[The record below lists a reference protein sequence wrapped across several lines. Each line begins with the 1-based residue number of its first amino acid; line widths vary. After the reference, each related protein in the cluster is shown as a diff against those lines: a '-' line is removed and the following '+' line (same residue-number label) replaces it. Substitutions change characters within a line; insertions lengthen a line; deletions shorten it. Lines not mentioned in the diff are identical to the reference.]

1 MIKKAFDLQEIFVGA
16 RPAYCFSTLAMENI
30 YQSKTPALEAS
41 ALNHW
46 QSDGNPSRRTGIEV
60 AHELNHIFTI
70 ICGFTGRMLVKHGGN
85 ATLRPDLQLISKNAR
100 RAELLVKQAVKA
112 GSPSPAAA

>member
-1 MIKKAFDLQEIFVGA
+1 
-16 RPAYCFSTLAMENI
+16 MENI
-30 YQSKTPALEAS
+30 YQSKTSALEAP
-41 ALNHW
+41 ARNHP
-46 QSDGNPSRRTGIEV
+46 QPDGNPSRLIGVEV
-60 AHELNHIFTI
+60 AQEVDTIFTI